1 MSLFPVIT
9 KEFFKKNYIDC
20 IVSRILLP
28 YHPKLLFVSESSKA
42 MLLAGTILHVEM
54 FYARVQCRGYSCEKK
69 RGVCLRAPTLLTLH
83 LQTAPS
89 YSHWQNSAKSL
100 LFIETS
106 LKGTS
111 KFSLPWKE

>member
-54 FYARVQCRGYSCEKK
+54 FYARVQCRGYSCGKKK
-69 RGVCLRAPTLLTLH
+69 RCVSTCSFSSYTPSTNSTILFTL
-83 LQTAPS
+83 A
-89 YSHWQNSAKSL
+89 
-100 LFIETS
+100 E
-106 LKGTS
+106 
-111 KFSLPWKE
+111 